1 MKGRAPK
8 PSPRIEVLR
17 PALPGEKNGGKN
29 PPAPASEARQGPTP
43 HCPRSRVADLYLLHA
58 QTVSRWASR
67 LGGPAIDVE
76 DVVQE
81 VFLVVHRRLDGFR
94 GDAHIKTWLY
104 RITANVVRWRRR
116 KDKWRRWLGGSA
128 DEVAGGVA
136 ARGPTPLEALEV
148 YRVLDGMR
156 EKYRTVLIL
165 FEIEGMSGA
174 EIAQLMSAQVDTVWV
189 WLHRARK
196 QFAERSE

>member
-1 MKGRAPK
+1 VKGRAPK

-17 PALPGEKNGGKN
+17 PALPPK
-29 PPAPASEARQGPTP
+29 
-43 HCPRSRVADLYLLHA
+43 PRSPVADLYRAHA
-58 QTVSRWASR
+58 QNVARWASR
-67 LGGPAIDVE
+67 LGGPAVDVE

-81 VFLVVHRRLDGFR
+81 VFLVVQRRIDGFR

-116 KDKWRRWLGGSA
+116 KDKVRRWLGGSA
-128 DEVAGGVA
+128 DDVAGSLA

-156 EKYRTVLIL
+156 ERYRTVLIL

-174 EIAQLMSAQVDTVWV
+174 EIAALMGAQVDTVWV

-196 QFAERSE
+196 QFAKRSE